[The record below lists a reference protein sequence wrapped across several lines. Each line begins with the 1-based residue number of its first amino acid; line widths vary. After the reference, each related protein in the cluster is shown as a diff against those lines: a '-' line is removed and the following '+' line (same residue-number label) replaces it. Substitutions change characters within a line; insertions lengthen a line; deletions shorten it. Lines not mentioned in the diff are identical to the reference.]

1 MAIKRFPSGL
11 IINDL
16 TFRWCPVDD
25 NPSFISVHVLPVS
38 IDRYIPSRPYA
49 PANIQPCRPSFKP
62 ETTPPRLA
70 KVSQV
75 RPLSVELNDISILEV
90 TERAATIEIAFK
102 INNPNS
108 DSVIVQVM
116 DYQLF
121 ETGFSNEKQISGG
134 QIGSRPE
141 GMVEFGSD
149 YYVLL
154 GENSILLKDKIV
166 LKNTGSAPELW
177 SDLESNTAKWRV
189 TGTVFYNLSSMTS
202 GQENTLHFEFEK

>member
-1 MAIKRFPSGL
+1 MNSKIFIFVAVIALAAALGMILLSGSSSVNVPENTDQEIKS
-11 IINDL
+11 N
-16 TFRWCPVDD
+16 
-25 NPSFISVHVLPVS
+25 ISQEPIS
-38 IDRYIPSRPYA
+38 
-49 PANIQPCRPSFKP
+49 
-62 ETTPPRLA
+62 
-70 KVSQV
+70 SQV
-75 RPLSVELNDISILEV
+75 QPLTVELDDISIKEV
-90 TERAATIEIAFK
+90 TPRGATIEISFK

-108 DSVIVQVM
+108 NSVIVQVM

-121 ETGFSNEKQISGG
+121 ETGYSNVEQISGG

-154 GENSILLKDKIV
+154 AKNSILLKDKIQ
-166 LKNTGSAPELW
+166 LKNTGNTPKLW
-177 SDLESNTAKWRV
+177 SDLESDTAKWRV

>member
-1 MAIKRFPSGL
+1 MNSKIFVFVAVIALAAALGMILLSGSSSVINSPENTNQEIKS
-11 IINDL
+11 D
-16 TFRWCPVDD
+16 
-25 NPSFISVHVLPVS
+25 ISQEPIS
-38 IDRYIPSRPYA
+38 SQ
-49 PANIQPCRPSFKP
+49 IQP
-62 ETTPPRLA
+62 LN
-70 KVSQV
+70 
-75 RPLSVELNDISILEV
+75 VELDDISIKEV
-90 TERAATIEIAFK
+90 TPRGATIEISFK

-108 DSVIVQVM
+108 NSVIVQVM

-121 ETGFSNEKQISGG
+121 ETGYSNVEQISGG

-154 GENSILLKDKIV
+154 AENSILLKDKIQ
-166 LKNTGSAPELW
+166 LKNTGNTPKLW
-177 SDLESNTAKWRV
+177 SDLESDTAKWRV

>member
-1 MAIKRFPSGL
+1 MNSKIFVFVAVIALAAALGMILLSGSSSVINSPENTNQEIKSE
-11 IINDL
+11 
-16 TFRWCPVDD
+16 
-25 NPSFISVHVLPVS
+25 ISQEPIS
-38 IDRYIPSRPYA
+38 SQ
-49 PANIQPCRPSFKP
+49 IQS
-62 ETTPPRLA
+62 LN
-70 KVSQV
+70 
-75 RPLSVELNDISILEV
+75 VELDDISIKEV
-90 TERAATIEIAFK
+90 TPRGATIEISFK

-108 DSVIVQVM
+108 NSVIVQVM

-121 ETGFSNEKQISGG
+121 ETGYSNVEQISGG

-154 GENSILLKDKIV
+154 AENSIILKDKIQ
-166 LKNTGSAPELW
+166 LKNTGNTPKLW
-177 SDLESNTAKWRV
+177 SDLESDTAKWRV